1 MNKGTS
7 DPMEGTELRR
17 RAEVRLQGE
26 QHRPEW
32 WTAPDALS
40 PDAARSLV
48 HELQVHQVELEI
60 QNEELRTTQTRLEA
74 SHGRYQDL
82 YELAPVG
89 YLTADEDG
97 TLLEANLTF
106 ATLLGMDRSAI
117 LRRPLTRLVV
127 PEDQDTLYL
136 ARRRLFET
144 GQHQSFEAR
153 LRRQKGDP
161 LWVSFEMVPSRNGG
175 GGDGQARFLAA
186 VSDISQRKAA
196 EEELRRQNDELS
208 RFATTVSHDLRSPLV
223 TVKTFLGYLDQNL
236 ADGEVAAVTEDMG
249 FIHTA
254 VDRMERLMEELLQL
268 SRAGRTVVK
277 ALRVPLQAV
286 VDEALALVA
295 GQVSARGVNVTVTDA
310 PVVLVG
316 DRERLVGVFQNL
328 LDNAVKFL
336 GDQPSPRIE
345 VGAETT
351 GDEVVIFV
359 RDNGIGIEP
368 LATLRIFGVF
378 EQLDPGS
385 GGTGLGLALVKRTIE
400 GHGGRIWVEG
410 APGEG
415 ARFYFTL
422 PKA

>member
-1 MNKGTS
+1 
-7 DPMEGTELRR
+7 
-17 RAEVRLQGE
+17 
-26 QHRPEW
+26 
-32 WTAPDALS
+32 
-40 PDAARSLV
+40 
-48 HELQVHQVELEI
+48 
-60 QNEELRTTQTRLEA
+60 
-74 SHGRYQDL
+74 
-82 YELAPVG
+82 
-89 YLTADEDG
+89 
-97 TLLEANLTF
+97 
-106 ATLLGMDRSAI
+106 MDRSAI

-400 GHGGRIWVEG
+400 GHGGRIWVESAG
-410 APGEG
+410 PGQG
-415 ARFYFTL
+415 STFRFTL
-422 PKA
+422 SGTRMGPA